1 MKLASIVFTLV
12 PAVLAL
18 PASDG
23 TLGRRQTSLTG
34 ITDQLLFSISL
45 PEFITRRNAKNPPN
59 LDWTSDGCTSSP
71 DNPFGFPFVPACNRH
86 DFGYQN
92 YRIQNR
98 FTDSGKLNIDNNF
111 KKDLYFQC
119 QSSSVSKVCE
129 AFADVYYA
137 AVRAFG
143 GGDASPG
150 KREESQEDLIKEYE
164 EKLEIY
170 HQAVK
175 DAQDKGL
182 LPILENAV

>member
-1 MKLASIVFTLV
+1 MKFAALLATLA

-18 PASDG
+18 PASDAAL
-23 TLGRRQTSLTG
+23 TRRQTSLST
-34 ITDQLLFSISL
+34 ITDQYLFSLTLPDFIS
-45 PEFITRRNAKNPPN
+45 RRNAKNPAT

-71 DNPFGFPFVPACNRH
+71 DNPFGFPFVPACYRH

-98 FTDSGKLNIDNNF
+98 FTESGKLSIDNNF
-111 KKDLYFQC
+111 KADLYFQC
-119 QSSSVSKVCE
+119 QTSSVQSVCN
-129 AFADVYYA
+129 ALADVYYA

-150 KREESQEDLIKEYE
+150 KREQSQEDLVKVYE

-170 HQAVK
+170 NNAVK

-182 LPILENAV
+182 LPILE